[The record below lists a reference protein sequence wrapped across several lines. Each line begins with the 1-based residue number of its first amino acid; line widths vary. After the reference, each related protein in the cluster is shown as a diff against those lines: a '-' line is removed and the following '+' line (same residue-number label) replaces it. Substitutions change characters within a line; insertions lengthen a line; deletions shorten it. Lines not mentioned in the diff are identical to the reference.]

1 MSAPC
6 PSLDQAEGFAH
17 GEVGVNDEEALV
29 HGLVTFDAEEAW
41 VGLEQERVQRVEDG
55 RGNGGHGR

>member
-17 GEVGVNDEEALV
+17 DEVGVNDEEAFV
-29 HGLVTFDAEEAW
+29 HGLVAFDAEEAW
-41 VGLEQERVQRVEDG
+41 VGLEQERVQRV
-55 RGNGGHGR
+55 